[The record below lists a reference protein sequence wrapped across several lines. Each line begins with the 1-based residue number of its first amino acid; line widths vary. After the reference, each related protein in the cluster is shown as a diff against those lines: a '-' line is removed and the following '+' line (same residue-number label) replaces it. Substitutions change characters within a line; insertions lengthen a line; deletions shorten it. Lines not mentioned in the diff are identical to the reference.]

1 MRYNFNGSTTFVSVG
16 AGVATHLQSIVP
28 GATLKAI
35 ESFQLETQSRDL
47 SHRNMLWRILEYDTD
62 GTSGSANN
70 AVAEDSRV
78 TVGVPTGRA
87 GFTPQ
92 TGTNI
97 PNGGTVREVD
107 RGFIHPTND
116 RVVDLV
122 SLVTGRP
129 PLITPGRVASFIV
142 TPVEAQN
149 VRLLKLSVVDG

>member
-1 MRYNFNGSTTFVSVG
+1 MRYFFLGSTTAVAVG
-16 AGVATHLQSIVP
+16 AGAATHLQSIVP
-28 GATLKAI
+28 GARLIGVERFKI
-35 ESFQLETQSRDL
+35 ETDSRDL
-47 SHRNMLWRILEYDTD
+47 SHRHMLWRVLEYDTD

-70 AVAEDSRV
+70 AIAEDSRV

-97 PNGGTVREVD
+97 PNGNPREID
-107 RGFIHPTND
+107 RGFVHPTSD
-116 RVVDLV
+116 REFELV

-129 PLITPGRVASFIV
+129 PAITPGRVGSFVI

-149 VRLLKLSVVDG
+149 VRLIQLVCCDL